1 VQKLLLLFWLQ
12 HVTNV
17 VHMIL
22 AWYVIYCCCFSS
34 EARLWACN
42 FNLQLAKALTTENDH
57 VGAVR
62 ALDTGLRL
70 AASIHQPPL
79 QMVFSTARV
88 HVQLMQWEEPTV
100 IEQGLSQCD
109 TFFDAIPQHLR
120 RLYLGLHI
128 YKELL
133 HTFYLLRACEYK
145 EAQAHVAAL
154 DAALSAEEEV
164 PQEEPL
170 NTSQQPDPAAQIQEL
185 QHQLEW
191 LRNELQIPGVPQQRA
206 SDLHYHY
213 GIVQQ
218 KLVHLQQS
226 R

>member
-1 VQKLLLLFWLQ
+1 
-12 HVTNV
+12 
-17 VHMIL
+17 
-22 AWYVIYCCCFSS
+22 
-34 EARLWACN
+34 
-42 FNLQLAKALTTENDH
+42 
-57 VGAVR
+57 
-62 ALDTGLRL
+62 
-70 AASIHQPPL
+70 
-79 QMVFSTARV
+79 
-88 HVQLMQWEEPTV
+88 
-100 IEQGLSQCD
+100 
-109 TFFDAIPQHLR
+109 
-120 RLYLGLHI
+120 LGLHV

-154 DAALSAEEEV
+154 DAALSEGEQEV
-164 PQEEPL
+164 RQEEPL
-170 NTSQQPDPAAQIQEL
+170 NTSQQPDSAAQIQEL

-191 LRNELQIPGVPQQRA
+191 LRNELQLPGVPQQRA